1 MADHWRAPN
10 RSYFGNQTQV
20 ADEMDFQRISCS
32 PQFDRQTVMT
42 QINQLEVIQTQPE
55 VRLAST
61 EGSLETLQIGLA
73 NSLCNVRCTV
83 FPELTY
89 APFPQISISKLE
101 LVNNLHQ
108 PQATLV
114 LSTGEAN
121 LGAHNFSNQISP
133 ASVIEAEIEATRL
146 LG

>member
-1 MADHWRAPN
+1 MMA
-10 RSYFGNQTQV
+10 
-20 ADEMDFQRISCS
+20 
-32 PQFDRQTVMT
+32 
-42 QINQLEVIQTQPE
+42 QINQIEMQMQPE
-55 VRLAST
+55 ATCALPGISP
-61 EGSLETLQIGLA
+61 ESLLELVT
-73 NSLCNVRCTV
+73 SLCIGATGMLRCNL

-89 APFPQISISKLE
+89 PPFPQSSISKLE
-101 LVNNLHQ
+101 LVSSLLQ
-108 PQATLV
+108 PQSTLV